1 MSLLPTSTGPI
12 RADFPAL
19 RVRANHTPT
28 IFFDGPGGTQMAQQA
43 MDAMINYITN
53 GMANLHG
60 AFGTSVATDEL
71 LEEGRRGVADFLN
84 CQPQEVAFG
93 QNMTSL
99 AFAIARS
106 LATFIQ
112 PGDEIVVT
120 EIDHRANVD
129 PWVTLAKDRGAVVR
143 FIPVNPETY
152 TLELDQLS
160 TLITAKTKLVAVN
173 MSSNVTGTVTP
184 VEEVIR
190 HAKALNAL
198 VVLDAVH
205 AVPHFSIDF
214 RGLGA
219 DILFCSAYKFFGP
232 HLGIAV
238 VSAAL
243 FEKLP
248 VYKLAPAPAYIPDKL
263 ETGTQN
269 HEAIAGLLGALDFI
283 QTLGTGTTR
292 QERLRTAMHA
302 IDKQEQKQAL
312 KLEDFLRN
320 LPPVRLYRAPAGT
333 RKTPT
338 LAFTLEGINS
348 REAAAWFADNYN
360 MCIAHGHFYA
370 STMADKLQVNERGG
384 WIRLGLAPYNTNA
397 EIELFKSALLALID
411 SRRGAFQT
419 PAGV

>member
-1 MSLLPTSTGPI
+1 MGPI
-12 RADFPAL
+12 RACFPAL
-19 RVRANHTPT
+19 RAHSHQKPY

-43 MDAMINYITN
+43 LDAMMSYITG

-60 AFGTSVATDEL
+60 TFGTSRATDEL
-71 LEEGRRGVADFLN
+71 LEEGRRGMADFLS
-84 CQPQEVAFG
+84 CQPEEVAFG

-99 AFAIARS
+99 AFSIARGLS
-106 LATFIQ
+106 TFIQ

-129 PWVTLAKDRGAVVR
+129 PWVTLAKDQGAVVK

-152 TLELDQLS
+152 TLELDQLD

-184 VEEVIR
+184 VEQIIR
-190 HAKALNAL
+190 RAKAVNAL

-205 AVPHFSIDF
+205 AVPHFAIDF
-214 RGLGA
+214 RALGA

-243 FEKLP
+243 FEKLL

-292 QERLRTAMHA
+292 KERLRTAMYA
-302 IDKQEQKQAL
+302 IEEQEQEQAWR
-312 KLEDFLRN
+312 LEEFLRK
-320 LPPVRLYRAPAGT
+320 LPPVRLYRAPTGT

-338 LAFTLEGINS
+338 LAFTLDGINS
-348 REAAAWFADNYN
+348 RKAAAWFADNYN
-360 MCIAHGHFYA
+360 MCVADGHFYA
-370 STMADKLQVNERGG
+370 STMADKLQVNELGG

-397 EIELFKSALLALID
+397 EIELFQTALLALLDTHGGTSQASI
-411 SRRGAFQT
+411 
-419 PAGV
+419 V

>member
-1 MSLLPTSTGPI
+1 
-12 RADFPAL
+12 
-19 RVRANHTPT
+19 
-28 IFFDGPGGTQMAQQA
+28 MAQQSLNA
-43 MDAMINYITN
+43 MVGYISG

-60 AFGTSVATDEL
+60 TFATSQATDEL
-71 LEEGRRGVADFLN
+71 LEEGRRGIADFLN

-106 LATFIQ
+106 LGGFFQ
-112 PGDEIVVT
+112 PGDEILVT

-129 PWVTLAKDRGAVVR
+129 PWVTLAQDRGAVVK

-152 TLELDQLS
+152 TLELDQLD
-160 TLITAKTKLVAVN
+160 TLITAKTKLVAVS

-184 VEEVIR
+184 VEHVIR
-190 HAKALNAL
+190 RAKAVNAL
-198 VVLDAVH
+198 VVLDGVH
-205 AVPHFSIDF
+205 AAPHLPIDF
-214 RGLGA
+214 QALGA

-238 VSAAL
+238 LSATL

-248 VYKLAPAPAYIPDKL
+248 VYKLAPAPAHIPDKL

-269 HEAIAGLLGALDFI
+269 HEAIAGLLGALEFI

-292 QERLRTAMHA
+292 QERLRTAMEA
-302 IDKQEQKQAL
+302 IEAREIEQAL
-312 KLEDFLRN
+312 RLENFLQN
-320 LPPVRLYRAPAGT
+320 LPPVHLYRAPAGT

-348 REAAAWFADNYN
+348 REAAAWFAHNYN

-370 STMADKLQVNERGG
+370 STMADKLRVNEQGG
-384 WIRLGLAPYNTNA
+384 WIRLGLAPYNTNE
-397 EIELFKSALLALID
+397 EIELFQTALLTFID
-411 SRRGAFQT
+411 SQSKA
-419 PAGV
+419 

>member
-1 MSLLPTSTGPI
+1 MA
-12 RADFPAL
+12 RQAL
-19 RVRANHTPT
+19 
-28 IFFDGPGGTQMAQQA
+28 
-43 MDAMINYITN
+43 DAMVNYITG

-60 AFGTSVATDEL
+60 MFGTSVATDEL
-71 LEEGRRGVADFLN
+71 LEEGRRGMADFLN

-99 AFAIARS
+99 AFAIGRG
-106 LATFIQ
+106 LAVFIQ
-112 PGDEIVVT
+112 PGDEIIVT

-129 PWVTLAKDRGAVVR
+129 PWVTLAKDRGAVVKY
-143 FIPVNPETY
+143 IPINSETY
-152 TLELDQLS
+152 TLELDQLDQ
-160 TLITAKTKLVAVN
+160 LITPRTKLVAVS

-190 HAKALNAL
+190 RAKAVNAL

-205 AVPHFSIDF
+205 AVPHFAIDF
-214 RGLGA
+214 QALGA

-238 VSAAL
+238 VSKAL

-248 VYKLAPAPAYIPDKL
+248 VYKLAPAPANIPDKL

-269 HEAIAGLLGALDFI
+269 HEAIAGLLGALEFI
-283 QTLGTGTTR
+283 QTLGTGATR
-292 QERLRTAMHA
+292 KERLRTAMEA
-302 IDKQEQKQAL
+302 IEKQEAEQAL
-312 KLEDFLRN
+312 LLEDFLKN

-338 LAFTLEGINS
+338 LAFTLDGINS

-370 STMADKLQVNERGG
+370 STMADKLQVNELGG
-384 WIRLGLAPYNTNA
+384 WIRIGLAPYNTNE
-397 EIELFKSALLALID
+397 EIELFKTALLAFID
-411 SRRGAFQT
+411 SHYKA
-419 PAGV
+419 

>member
-1 MSLLPTSTGPI
+1 
-12 RADFPAL
+12 
-19 RVRANHTPT
+19 
-28 IFFDGPGGTQMAQQA
+28 MAQQA
-43 MDAMINYITN
+43 IDAMLGYITG

-60 AFGTSVATDEL
+60 TFTTSQATDEL
-71 LEEGRRGVADFLN
+71 LEEGRRGMADLLN

-112 PGDEIVVT
+112 PGDEIIVT

-129 PWVTLAKDRGAVVR
+129 PWVTLAQDRGAVVK
-143 FIPVNPETY
+143 FIPLNPETY
-152 TLELDQLS
+152 TLQLDQLD
-160 TLITAKTKLVAVN
+160 TLLTPKTKLVAVS

-184 VEEVIR
+184 VAEVIR
-190 HAKALNAL
+190 RAKAVNAL

-205 AVPHFSIDF
+205 AVPHLPIDF
-214 RGLGA
+214 RALGA

-238 VSAAL
+238 VSAGL

-248 VYKLAPAPAYIPDKL
+248 VYKLAPAPAHIPDKL

-269 HEAIAGLLGALDFI
+269 HEAIAGLLGALEFI
-283 QTLGTGTTR
+283 QTLGIGSTR
-292 QERLRTAMHA
+292 QERLRTAMEA
-302 IDKQEQKQAL
+302 IEKQETEQAL
-312 KLEDFLRN
+312 HLEEFLLN
-320 LPPVRLYRAPAGT
+320 LPPVHLYRAPSGT

-370 STMADKLQVNERGG
+370 STMADKLQVNEQGG
-384 WIRLGLAPYNTNA
+384 WIRLGLAPYNTIE
-397 EIELFKSALLALID
+397 EIELFKTALLAFIEQHT
-411 SRRGAFQT
+411 AKQ
-419 PAGV
+419 